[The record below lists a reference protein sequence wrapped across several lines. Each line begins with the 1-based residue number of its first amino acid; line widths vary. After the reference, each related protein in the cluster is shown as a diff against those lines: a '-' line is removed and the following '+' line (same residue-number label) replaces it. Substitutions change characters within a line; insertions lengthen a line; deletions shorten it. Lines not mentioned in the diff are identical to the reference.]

1 MSTDTT
7 GWRTE
12 APAKATAGDSLQWIR
27 SSNRY
32 LPSDGWTLYYRL
44 LNVTPADPID
54 ITATSDDNDN
64 HMINVAPAVSAE
76 YPSGTYKLVSWVT
89 DGTDRFMLTPNG
101 QIVIAADPA
110 TLETSEDTRSHA
122 EKMLALL
129 QAAGEANASPEILE
143 RDVDGVQLKYLKPAE
158 RIELEI
164 HYKRITIQERNRRQ
178 GRSNYPGSIKLVTR
192 EPSA

>member
-1 MSTDTT
+1 MSVDTT

-27 SSNRY
+27 YLSDY

-44 LNVTPADPID
+44 LNVIPAAPID
-54 ITATSDDNDN
+54 ITASGDDNDN
-64 HMINVAPAVSAE
+64 HVINVPAATSAD
-76 YPSGTYKLVSWVT
+76 YPVGTYKLVSWVS
-89 DGTDRFMLTPNG
+89 DGTDRFTLTPNG

-110 TLETSEDTRSHA
+110 TLEESEDTRSHA

-129 QAAGEANASPEILE
+129 QAAGEANAAPEIME
-143 RDVDGVQLKYLKPAE
+143 REVDGVQLKYMKPSE
-158 RIELEI
+158 RIEMETY
-164 HYKRITIQERNRRQ
+164 YKRIVIQERNRRQ
-178 GRSNYPGSIKLVTR
+178 GRSNYPGSIKFVTR